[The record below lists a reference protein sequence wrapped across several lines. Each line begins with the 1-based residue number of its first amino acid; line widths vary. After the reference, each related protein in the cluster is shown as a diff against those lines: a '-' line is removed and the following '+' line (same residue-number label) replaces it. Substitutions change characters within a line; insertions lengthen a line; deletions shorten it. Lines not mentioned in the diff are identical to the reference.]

1 MEVRA
6 MELKSIIESRR
17 SIRKFL
23 PDPIPDEYV
32 NEILD
37 AARQAP
43 SGGNIQPWRFVIIKS
58 PEAREKLKDFTLGFV
73 ASAPVIIVCCSDL
86 NANRSYRE
94 RYKELRQ
101 AGAFEGVVFDA
112 PQSSSEKVPSMN
124 EDQIKGYLNLNTA
137 IAVEH
142 MILRAT
148 DLGLGSCWVMMFNR
162 QQLASWLQLD
172 NNLYPVCLLPIGF
185 ADQKPHSRPR
195 KNLEEIIVK
204 EV

>member
-1 MEVRA
+1 
-6 MELKSIIESRR
+6 MELKSVIESRR

-23 PDPIPDEYV
+23 PDSIPDEYI

-37 AARQAP
+37 AARLAP
-43 SGGNIQPWRFVIIKS
+43 SGGNIQPWRFVVIKS

-73 ASAPVIIVCCSDL
+73 ANAPVIIVCCSDL
-86 NANRSYRE
+86 TADQLKRE
-94 RYKELRQ
+94 RLKELTL

-112 PQSSSEKVPSMN
+112 PKSSSQKSGKMN
-124 EDQIKGYLNLNTA
+124 EDQVRGYINQNTA

-162 QQLASWLQLD
+162 KELARWLQLD
-172 NNLYPVCLLPIGF
+172 NNLYPFCLLPVGF
-185 ADQKPHSRPR
+185 ADQKPLPRPR
-195 KNLEEIIVK
+195 KNLDEIIVK
-204 EV
+204 VI